1 MDIQYNSDQQD
12 LLKAA
17 YEWWNYD
24 KYNPLFQYAGSGGTG
39 KSFMLHA
46 IINMIGI
53 PMEKIAPAAY
63 TGAASIVLRTK
74 GFPQAKTEH
83 AWLYTPV
90 DIALRD
96 KQGNLL
102 MNDIFDVPMTG
113 MGFVPKPMEGIEL
126 MIIDEAPMTPLS
138 IRQEIEK
145 RNVRVIACGDLK
157 QLPPVE
163 STPGYL
169 VDGEIHQ
176 LNQIMRQAENN
187 PIVMLSNRAYKGLP
201 IHKGYY
207 GSPYGSVLV
216 IEEDELTDNMIA
228 WSDIMICGTNRT
240 RDMMNK
246 RVRENILGI
255 KSDLPQFGERLV
267 CRKSNWNKEVDGI
280 SLANGLVGMVT
291 SYPDV
296 SDFDGKTFSI
306 DFTPLILNKPFHGL
320 RCNYEYLISEYDK
333 RKLIKNNK
341 YAVGEKMEYAY
352 CITTHVSQG
361 SEYANGIYFKE
372 YLSKEINN
380 NLDYTGISRFR
391 NSCIIVLPKRK
402 FY

>member
-1 MDIQYNSDQQD
+1 MYNSDQQN
-12 LLKAA
+12 LLREA
-17 YEWWNYD
+17 YNWWLYD
-24 KYNPLFQYAGSGGTG
+24 KNPLFQYAGSGGTG

-53 PMEKIAPAAY
+53 PIEKVAPAAY

-74 GFPQAKTEH
+74 GFPHAKTEH
-83 AWLYTPV
+83 AWLYKPV
-90 DIALRD
+90 DVALRD
-96 KQGNLL
+96 KKGNLL
-102 MNDIFDVPMTG
+102 MNDTFDVPMMG

-126 MIIDEAPMTPLS
+126 MVIDEAPMTPLFV
-138 IRQEIEK
+138 RQEIERRRVK
-145 RNVRVIACGDLK
+145 VIACGDLK

-163 STPGYL
+163 SPPGYL
-169 VDGEIHQ
+169 VDGKIHQ
-176 LNQIMRQAENN
+176 LNQIMRQAEDN
-187 PIVMLSNRAYKGLP
+187 PIVMLSNRAYQGLP
-201 IHKGYY
+201 LHKGYY
-207 GSPYGSVLV
+207 RSIYGSVLV
-216 IEEDELTDNMIA
+216 IEEDELTDNMIS

-240 RDMMNK
+240 RDIMNK
-246 RVRENILGI
+246 RVRENILNI
-255 KSDLPQFGERLV
+255 KSELPQFGERLV

-280 SLANGLVGMVT
+280 SLANGLVGVVT

-306 DFTPLILNKPFHGL
+306 DFTPLILNKPFQKL
-320 RCNYEYLISEYDK
+320 RCNYEYLTSDYER
-333 RKLIKNNK
+333 RKVIKNNK

-372 YLSKEINN
+372 YLSKEINC